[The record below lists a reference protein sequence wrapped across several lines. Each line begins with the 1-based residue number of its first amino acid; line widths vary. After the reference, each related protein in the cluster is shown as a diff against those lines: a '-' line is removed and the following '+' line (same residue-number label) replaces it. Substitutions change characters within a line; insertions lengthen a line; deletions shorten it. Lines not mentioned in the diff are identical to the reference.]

1 MSYYGCV
8 ASWRGFSSSKKQCNL
23 DSCKDEYVTTAN
35 TFVDASAA
43 DYASYFQQY
52 LDCPPD
58 KTQESHHKLVSWTN
72 NGLLLEFGF
81 KFRLLR
87 SVRKAS
93 YNFKLKPFIRRPGEG
108 VDGVRIAPN
117 SEILLRY
124 FAEGCESEHLL
135 EERSRKK
142 QWQTGYLNKKN
153 YVTAA
158 NSFVDASAAEY
169 IWQCLD
175 CPLGKEEDA
184 ERKLTLQKGG
194 KLQLELS
201 LKIRL
206 LHSARIICYAFKLQ
220 PDSVERMDIL
230 ESKLK
235 DQQEELQKLR
245 SKVDASNVFLCAEC
259 EVLMET
265 KLQWKEINSETFV
278 LDDDNTSIVALVLG
292 LYVLG
297 VVLNLPPAED
307 GYCTG
312 DEWCR
317 DSNSSYMLRQL
328 LR

>member
-58 KTQESHHKLVSWTN
+58 KTQESHHKL
-72 NGLLLEFGF
+72 
-81 KFRLLR
+81 
-87 SVRKAS
+87 
-93 YNFKLKPFIRRPGEG
+93 FIRRPGEG

-184 ERKLTLQKGG
+184 EL
-194 KLQLELS
+194 
-201 LKIRL
+201 
-206 LHSARIICYAFKLQ
+206 
-220 PDSVERMDIL
+220 
-230 ESKLK
+230 
-235 DQQEELQKLR
+235 
-245 SKVDASNVFLCAEC
+245 
-259 EVLMET
+259 LMET

>member
-87 SVRKAS
+87 S
-93 YNFKLKPFIRRPGEG
+93 FIRRPGEG

-117 SEILLRY
+117 SEIPLRY

>member
-1 MSYYGCV
+1 MIILSLKCEKLNIWLE
-8 ASWRGFSSSKKQCNL
+8 SQSSKKQCNL

-58 KTQESHHKLVSWTN
+58 KTQESHHKL
-72 NGLLLEFGF
+72 
-81 KFRLLR
+81 
-87 SVRKAS
+87 
-93 YNFKLKPFIRRPGEG
+93 FIRRPGEG

>member
-1 MSYYGCV
+1 MSYYGC
-8 ASWRGFSSSKKQCNL
+8 SSKKQCNL

-87 SVRKAS
+87 S
-93 YNFKLKPFIRRPGEG
+93 FIRRPGEG

>member
-1 MSYYGCV
+1 M
-8 ASWRGFSSSKKQCNL
+8 RQRRITLRTSSNIWTARQTKHKNHTINCSAVSQREEANL
-23 DSCKDEYVTTAN
+23 WKTHTFFTTSN
-35 TFVDASAA
+35 
-43 DYASYFQQY
+43 
-52 LDCPPD
+52 
-58 KTQESHHKLVSWTN
+58 
-72 NGLLLEFGF
+72 
-81 KFRLLR
+81 R
-87 SVRKAS
+87 
-93 YNFKLKPFIRRPGEG
+93 EG

-169 IWQCLD
+169 IWCLD